1 MNNMID
7 HYVNGEKLYAKI
19 VAPVC
24 DTYGLTYMELTILL
38 FLANN
43 PQHDTATAI
52 VKYRHLTKSHVSTSL
67 HSLQE
72 KRLLTG
78 EYRDNNRRTIHL
90 KLTPLSHPII
100 EDGRQAQQQFREM
113 LMDGFTPEEKLQFNR
128 LVDRIDRNIKAHT
141 KSIKGE

>member
-7 HYVNGEKLYAKI
+7 HYVNGEKLYTKI

-72 KRLLTG
+72 KQLLTG
-78 EYRDNNRRTIHL
+78 EYRDNNHRTIHL
-90 KLTPLSHPII
+90 KLSPLSQPII
-100 EDGRQAQQQFREM
+100 QDGRRAQQQFRDM
-113 LMDGFTPEEKLQFNR
+113 LMDGFSADEKLLFNR
-128 LVDRIDRNIKAHT
+128 FVDRMDCNIKTHT
-141 KSIKGE
+141 KSVKGD